1 MAISYER
8 QRQMVLK
15 EYNFN
20 NSNNVNDNEKTTE
33 ENTLNI
39 KLFLSEYI
47 GGTNIVNG
55 TKDKTVIEKTILM
68 DLLSKHTNPNV
79 MINMLEYLIRLKR
92 ARLSEGQTSNV
103 RKTTILQLMMC
114 EEYIAVAQRKKK
126 QQEDLRQTKDVDYY
140 GKAYGLIHECIKIF
154 KNDGWRELFTRSL
167 RVAIACTRGRE
178 KYHHEYINH
187 CLDLLLPYNNLNE
200 DERIKLQQ
208 SIFEKANDTTI
219 EYKMNHE
226 QNQIFS
232 PLLLQFN
239 VQFLQNCVFVKDTGN
254 LIFSVQSKFP
264 QEIAFT
270 NIDLVLKK
278 SSSKNSKNSKNSLSK
293 YYDDDHHAFDE
304 TVICRLTSGNES
316 NAIKDD
322 VMKSNIIELK
332 NQHLSFRPNETKLF
346 AFSIVENKLPAGD
359 VVISGKSI
367 SCKTKYGISL
377 TYVYGKHE
385 NKFQVKPSPGGT
397 SAKVKNNK
405 RNYIFRN
412 KNVDRIDYEE
422 LVLKNNND
430 DLQVGVFS
438 LFQPKAHVHRKTDD
452 AESASIDPATLSSRA
467 FKSLS
472 IKKPESGLMV
482 SKKNDAPI
490 LIGEWHPVHF
500 TLSILEDTLPEDI
513 PSNIVT
519 HMSLNANDNDAVNLN
534 IKTKCFLVVKN
545 DADKDNGQKIFK
557 LLDKNH
563 SNHGRDDSIDNKNGT
578 GEIENDECNFSVSIG
593 SNKSNLYE
601 LIVYVCITTVDGNNF
616 YSNINVDSVLHL
628 TLNIEHTSTRCINV
642 LSTVRKYVLKLENP
656 INMDMSIYIFFL
668 FIIIY
673 IHLIMLW

>member
-1 MAISYER
+1 
-8 QRQMVLK
+8 
-15 EYNFN
+15 
-20 NSNNVNDNEKTTE
+20 
-33 ENTLNI
+33 
-39 KLFLSEYI
+39 
-47 GGTNIVNG
+47 
-55 TKDKTVIEKTILM
+55 
-68 DLLSKHTNPNV
+68 
-79 MINMLEYLIRLKR
+79 
-92 ARLSEGQTSNV
+92 
-103 RKTTILQLMMC
+103 
-114 EEYIAVAQRKKK
+114 
-126 QQEDLRQTKDVDYY
+126 
-140 GKAYGLIHECIKIF
+140 
-154 KNDGWRELFTRSL
+154 
-167 RVAIACTRGRE
+167 
-178 KYHHEYINH
+178 
-187 CLDLLLPYNNLNE
+187 
-200 DERIKLQQ
+200 
-208 SIFEKANDTTI
+208 
-219 EYKMNHE
+219 
-226 QNQIFS
+226 
-232 PLLLQFN
+232 
-239 VQFLQNCVFVKDTGN
+239 
-254 LIFSVQSKFP
+254 
-264 QEIAFT
+264 
-270 NIDLVLKK
+270 
-278 SSSKNSKNSKNSLSK
+278 
-293 YYDDDHHAFDE
+293 
-304 TVICRLTSGNES
+304 
-316 NAIKDD
+316 
-322 VMKSNIIELK
+322 MKSNIIELK

-346 AFSIVENKLPAGD
+346 AFSIVENKLPVGD

-397 SAKVKNNK
+397 SAKVENNK
-405 RNYIFRN
+405 SNYIFRN
-412 KNVDRIDYEE
+412 KNIDRIDYEE

-438 LFQPKAHVHRKTDD
+438 LFQPKAHVHKTDD

-593 SNKSNLYE
+593 SKKSNLYE

-656 INMDMSIYIFFL
+656 INMDMSIIALNPELLPPLIHNDKLKLLGESKSNSSKSPKEGIFRLIKSQRAILHFNFKCASDHALKIYRIEYIPNEYAKHVSPNESNLDYSDRKKYSGALELRAQDVKSNCFGIQPIKDGLSMPLGQISITWSRLTSLPNPLEVDEDGVTNENEEKKQPQRYKSSFILPNALVYPLQGIGVDIKTNTDIASYCKPFEMKVYLINNTVSSEQISLELTSNENFL
-668 FIIIY
+668 CAGRTSAVLNIQPMSTIVVTY
-673 IHLIMLW
+673 ILTGIEVGLLLLPQIEVKSLKLGKYLIDYGKNNRSKRFLYVKPE